1 MFRKKVIKQHEYII
15 LVMTIK
21 HIVICG
27 GGPTGFLSYGA
38 LKRLH
43 EKGFWKQ
50 ENIKTIYGSSIGGV
64 MGALITLSDSWEALD
79 DYLIKRPWGK
89 AFDKISTDIMDF
101 IENKGIDGKEF
112 LRIVLEPLLKAIDM
126 NIDATLEDIYNKTQI
141 KLVLT
146 ATNLNGKNNTLQGE
160 LISYESFPEMK
171 LYEALAITSAYP
183 MSFRP
188 VFYKDACYLDG
199 GGLHNYPVSFCLQ
212 EADDE
217 TEVLAINNY
226 WSKDEQLITPETG
239 FLEYIRAVTRK
250 LHNIVD
256 SSRKQPKVTNEICCD
271 ATRLSDINVWLDTFN
286 NKETRELLINEG
298 CNAADEWLEERNI
311 SINEK

>member
-1 MFRKKVIKQHEYII
+1 MFRKKLIKQHEYII
-15 LVMTIK
+15 LVMTIN

-64 MGALITLSDSWEALD
+64 MGALITLSETWEALD

-89 AFDKISTDIMDF
+89 AFEKVNTDIMDF

-112 LRIVLEPLLKAIDM
+112 LRIVLEPLLKARDM
-126 NIDATLEDIYNKTQI
+126 DIESTMKDFFNKTKI

-160 LISYESFPEMK
+160 LISYETFPDMK
-171 LYEALAITSAYP
+171 IYEALAITSAYP

-188 VFYKDACYLDG
+188 VFYGDGCYVDG
-199 GGLHNYPVSFCLQ
+199 GGLHNYPVSYCMK
-212 EADDE
+212 ETSDE
-217 TEVLAINNY
+217 TEILAINNY
-226 WSKDEQLITPETG
+226 WSKDEQIIRPDTG

-256 SSRKQPKVTNEICCD
+256 SSRKQPKVTNEISCD
-271 ATRLSDINVWLDTFN
+271 ATKLSNVNIWLDTFN
-286 NKETRELLINEG
+286 KKETRKELIQQGSDE
-298 CNAADEWLEERNI
+298 ADKWLEERNI
-311 SINEK
+311 